1 MENEKLKEELPE
13 EEVPETEETTE
24 EAAEA
29 ADEVTEAEAAETA
42 ETEEAEE
49 DAAPEETPVTVPRP
63 LWQRVG
69 ALVALVLFI
78 ALILM
83 YYVNIARGGR

>member
-1 MENEKLKEELPE
+1 MENEKLNEELPE
-13 EEVPETEETTE
+13 EEIPETEET
-24 EAAEA
+24 AES
-29 ADEVTEAEAAETA
+29 ADDVTEAEAEA
-42 ETEEAEE
+42 AEE
-49 DAAPEETPVTVPRP
+49 ETAPEETPVTVPRP

-78 ALILM
+78 TLILM